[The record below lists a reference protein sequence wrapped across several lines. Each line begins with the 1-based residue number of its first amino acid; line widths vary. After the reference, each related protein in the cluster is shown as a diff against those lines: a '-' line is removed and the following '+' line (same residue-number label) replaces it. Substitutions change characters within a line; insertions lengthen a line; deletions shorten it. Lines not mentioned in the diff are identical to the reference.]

1 MNNSIVN
8 VQEYFKTAV
17 ALFAL
22 SSLAACGGGGGG
34 GPPPAP
40 IMNVSPTA
48 LTYVDQVVGSNS
60 ATQTVTITNTGNA
73 VLSILGESFTGTN
86 AASFSQTNNCGPTL
100 TPGSNCTVSVIFNP
114 TTKGANSA
122 TLGFSSNATVSPTVA
137 LSGNGLAPIIT
148 VATTP
153 IAFPNQLVGTSSVA
167 STVSISNTGTA
178 PLHISGVI
186 IAGSNA
192 SSFTTSNDCPTAIAI
207 NASCTLSVT
216 FNPNAMGALS
226 GTVTINSD
234 GGTAQAINLTGTGIA
249 RVLATS
255 PTSLSFATQTAGTT
269 SGPQV
274 ITVTNSGTAPL
285 TVKSVSISGN
295 NAAMFSESDTCNSA
309 IAPNGTCAVSIKFS
323 PTAAGSESATVT
335 VGSDGGTQA
344 TQISA
349 ISVLPPVPTV
359 SNLSLNLNVLGVGSS
374 TTSGQVTA
382 TDPTGLTLVYTIGS
396 KPTEGTATLD
406 ASKGSVSYTLSGY
419 PSKPT
424 VTSDSMMINVSNG
437 YTSSNVTVSIALNA
451 DPLLPNQWHIQN
463 TGQSAFS
470 TILPVAGNDMN
481 VTGAWQLGLT
491 GKGIKV
497 GVVDTGLEVNHED
510 LKANVDVA
518 HSYNFLTSTSDPT
531 PSVAGEDHGTQV
543 AGIIAAVAFNGKGGR
558 GIAYNSTLRGY
569 NLLANGANSLANET
583 KALGGDPVSSDN
595 DIFNQSFGYN
605 GTSSAWPG
613 SQLQQFSNARGA
625 INANFTTLRSGLGA
639 VAIHSA
645 GNEFFAW
652 EDDKTNRTY
661 CVSANQFGVS
671 CGDAASDTRR
681 ASSIPIVVGALD
693 STGKRAAYSTTGS
706 SLWVSAY
713 GGEFGRDTS
722 VYDITKVLS
731 YLQPYASL
739 PAIVTT
745 ALTGCSNY
753 STAYNSLD
761 NPTTPNGLAKN
772 CQYTAIMNGTSSAA
786 PNTAGVVA
794 LMLEANPKLSYR
806 DVKYILATTATQVD
820 PNMAPISVH
829 GLVAEQGWVKNA
841 AGFNFNNW
849 YGFGAVNAAAAV
861 NTAKTYTQYLP
872 ASIPL
877 TLPYSLSSNYT
888 LPSNNGVYFSFAA
901 TPTNMTT
908 VEGVLVYFN
917 INEPNGYGLYCT
929 QIEVVSP
936 SGTKSV
942 LLHAATGFTNPTVV
956 DSRLESNAFYG
967 ESIKGTWKITVWN
980 KGCPADAVLPSPTP
994 VTLLLTGH

>member
-34 GPPPAP
+34 PPPAP

-60 ATQTVTITNTGNA
+60 AAQTLTITNTGNA

-86 AASFSQTNNCGPTL
+86 AASFLQTNNCGPTL

-153 IAFPNQLVGTSSVA
+153 IAFSNQLVGTSSAA

-192 SSFTTSNDCPTAIAI
+192 SAFTTSNNCPTAIAI

-226 GTVTINSD
+226 GTLTINSD
-234 GGTAQAINLTGTGIA
+234 GGAAQAINLTGTGIA
-249 RVLATS
+249 PVLAIS

-323 PTAAGSESATVT
+323 PTAAGNESATVT

-437 YTSSNVTVSIALNA
+437 YTSSNVTVSIALNG

-481 VTGAWQLGLT
+481 VTGAWQQGIT

-497 GVVDTGLEVNHED
+497 GVVDTGLEINHED
-510 LKANVDVA
+510 LKANVDA
-518 HSYNFLTSTSDPT
+518 SHSFNFLTNTNDPT
-531 PSVAGEDHGTQV
+531 PATSGEDHGTQV
-543 AGIIAAVAFNGKGGR
+543 AGIIGAVAYNGKGGR

-569 NLLANGANSLANET
+569 NLLASGAYSIANET
-583 KALGGDPVSSDN
+583 KALGGDPISSDN
-595 DIFNQSFGYN
+595 DLFNQSFGYS
-605 GTSSAWPG
+605 GVSSVWPG
-613 SQLQQFSNARGA
+613 SQLQQFSNTLGS
-625 INANFTTLRSGLGA
+625 INANFTTLRGGLGA
-639 VAIHSA
+639 VAVHSA
-645 GNEFFAW
+645 GNEFQAW
-652 EDDKTNRTY
+652 ENDKTNRTY
-661 CVSANQFGVS
+661 CKYAIQYGVS

-681 ASSIPIVVGALD
+681 ASSIPIVVGALNA
-693 STGKRAAYSTTGS
+693 TGKKSSYSTTGS

-713 GGEFGRDTS
+713 GGEYGWDSTLINGNNAYSFA
-722 VYDITKVLS
+722 
-731 YLQPYASL
+731 QPYVTM
-739 PAIVTT
+739 PAITTT

-753 STAYNSLD
+753 TSVYNSID
-761 NPTTPNGLAKN
+761 NYLSPNPLAAN

-786 PNTAGVVA
+786 PNTSAVVA

-806 DVKYILATTATQVD
+806 DVKYIIASTATKVD
-820 PNMAPISVH
+820 ANMAPISIG

-841 AGFNFNNW
+841 AGFSFNNW
-849 YGFGAVNAAAAV
+849 YGFGAINAAAAV
-861 NTAKTYTQYLP
+861 SMAKSYTQYLP
-872 ASIPL
+872 AALS
-877 TLPYSLSSNYT
+877 TSAPYNIASDYT
-888 LPSNNGVYFSFAA
+888 LAAGAGVNFPFNANPSN
-901 TPTNMTT
+901 MTV

-917 INEPNGYGLYCT
+917 INEPAGYGLYCT
-929 QIEVVSP
+929 QVEVVSP
-936 SGTKSV
+936 SGTKSI
-942 LLHAATGFTNPTVV
+942 LLHAATGFTNLSVV

-967 ESIKGTWKITVWN
+967 EPINGAWKVTVWN
-980 KGCPADAVLPSPTP
+980 QCTAAAVLPSPSP
-994 VTLLLTGH
+994 ITLYLTGH